1 MEANELEELKI
12 KAKKRKQ
19 AKQLLIEICYN
30 FIFLQILFAVAYTNK
45 DSNSFNYQAQVKSFF
60 QSSTQIKNINEL
72 WSWLKSDFINN
83 FQSQQFY
90 NGQSLDNSNLFL
102 SDYTSILIGY
112 PTIRQIRVKNGNF
125 FLCFFKL
132 LTFQIFV

>member
-90 NGQSLDNSNLFL
+90 NGQRLDNSNLFL

-112 PTIRQIRVKNGNF
+112 PTIRQIRVKNGKILKKI
-125 FLCFFKL
+125 FLLNKSS
-132 LTFQIFV
+132 